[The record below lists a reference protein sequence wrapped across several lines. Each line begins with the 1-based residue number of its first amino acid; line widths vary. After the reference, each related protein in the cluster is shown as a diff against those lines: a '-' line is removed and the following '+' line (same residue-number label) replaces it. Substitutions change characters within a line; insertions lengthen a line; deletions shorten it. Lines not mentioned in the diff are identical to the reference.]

1 MAKQTTKTTKSI
13 PSHDVFHVIG
23 EGENARW
30 TKLGAAWAHRDGEG
44 FNIQL
49 NFMPLGAEGRFVVRK
64 VKPKAEA
71 APAAA

>member
-1 MAKQTTKTTKSI
+1 MAKQTTKTTNHT

-23 EGENARW
+23 EGESARW
-30 TKLGAAWAHRDGEG
+30 TKLGAAWAHKDGEG

-49 NFMPLGAEGRFVVRK
+49 NFMPLGNEGRFVVRK
-64 VKPKAEA
+64 VKPKTEA